1 MSNLEGIHWK
11 GYCTSCRSFLSER
24 KTKGLKTQ
32 GDSFCFIYHCNGTVI
47 ASMGFPG
54 GSEDKESVCNLGD
67 PGLILGSGRSPGEG
81 NATQSSILAWR
92 IPGTEEPGALQSTG
106 LQRVKIEWAIF
117 TFTSFFICKMVGI
130 IHITRYLLIFN
141 QIKTTKKLAQ
151 CLEDTNHSLDV
162 TIIFIEIDFLSHS
175 VSEKSC
181 NGTQNWCSSLVFFQN
196 IYLSPC

>member
-1 MSNLEGIHWK
+1 MLQ
-11 GYCTSCRSFLSER
+11 
-24 KTKGLKTQ
+24 KTLNSLPGSPSGEKST
-32 GDSFCFIYHCNGTVI
+32 CN
-47 ASMGFPG
+47 A
-54 GSEDKESVCNLGD
+54 GD
-67 PGLILGSGRSPGEG
+67 PSSVPGLGRFPGEG
-81 NATQSSILAWR
+81 NGNPLSIPAWK
-92 IPGTEEPGALQSTG
+92 IPWTVEPGALQSMG
-106 LQRVKIEWAIF
+106 LQRVKIEWATF

-141 QIKTTKKLAQ
+141 QIKNMKKLAQ
-151 CLEDTNHSLDV
+151 CLEDTNHSLDI

>member
-1 MSNLEGIHWK
+1 MVFGSDLFICLPSG
-11 GYCTSCRSFLSER
+11 S
-24 KTKGLKTQ
+24 
-32 GDSFCFIYHCNGTVI
+32 DS
-47 ASMGFPG
+47 
-54 GSEDKESVCNLGD
+54 KESAWSAGD
-67 PGLILGSGRSPGEG
+67 LGLILGSGRSPGEG

-181 NGTQNWCSSLVFFQN
+181 NGTQNRCSSLVFFQN
-196 IYLSPC
+196 IYLSPCLVVLPG